1 MDEEKKLYPFKFCTL
16 QDDYPWG
23 SELFSLADLGYR
35 DSLVREGWL
44 AGNSLSELMDTYL
57 DRVVGDGVY
66 EFYGRQ
72 FPLCV
77 RQLKCRGRM
86 PLRVHPDDET
96 AAQRYDFL
104 GKEKLWYVLRA
115 GAGARLLAGF
125 RRDTDASEFYA
136 KCLDGSVED
145 ILNVVAPHAGQALRI
160 PAGTPHAAAGD
171 IDILEI
177 GESSPMDFCL
187 CAWGEE
193 VHPDEFDPA
202 LTLVD
207 ALDFMDYSSHPGLDP
222 GFHTL
227 AAIPH
232 FGPSLRHSPAST
244 GESPSPDVPGAEL
257 LVALPQLHVERIPLT
272 APLEISREAGPFL
285 LYSCVRGAASLQPPL
300 PDAVSSPVAPVS
312 SSADQRLSF
321 SLPGSSVP
329 SLAASSLQ
337 QPDGGLWPG
346 IALRAGETVLVP
358 AEVAAFALVPTE
370 RDTVLLESSVVP
382 DNTDPYI
389 NPSAAPTLPEEE

>member
-1 MDEEKKLYPFKFCTL
+1 MDEERKLYPFKFCSL

-23 SELFSLADLGYR
+23 GETFVLADLGYR

-77 RQLKCRGRM
+77 RLLKCRGRM

-115 GAGARLLAGF
+115 GADARILAGF
-125 RRDTDASEFYA
+125 RRDTDASEVYA

-171 IDILEI
+171 VEILEI

-187 CAWGEE
+187 CGWGEE

-202 LTLVD
+202 LTLID
-207 ALDFMDYSSHPGLDP
+207 ALDFIDYSSHPGLDP
-222 GFHTL
+222 GSHSPGSLSSHSRLDPESHTL
-227 AAIPH
+227 GTAA
-232 FGPSLRHSPAST
+232 
-244 GESPSPDVPGAEL
+244 PDLPGAEL
-257 LVALPQLHVERIPLT
+257 LAALPQLRVERIPLA
-272 APLEISREAGPFL
+272 APLEIRRETGPFL
-285 LYSCVRGAASLQPPL
+285 LYSCVRGAASLQL
-300 PDAVSSPVAPVS
+300 P
-312 SSADQRLSF
+312 
-321 SLPGSSVP
+321 LPGSPAP
-329 SLAASSLQ
+329 SS
-337 QPDGGLWPG
+337 DGPWPG
-346 IALRAGETVLVP
+346 IALKAGETVLVP

-370 RDTVLLESSVVP
+370 RDTVLLESTVVP
-382 DNTDPYI
+382 DDTDPYI
-389 NPSAAPTLPEEE
+389 NPSAAPTLLDDD

>member
-1 MDEEKKLYPFKFCTL
+1 MEEERKLYPFRLCTL

-23 SELFSLADLGYR
+23 SEEFSLADLGYR

-77 RQLKCRGRM
+77 RHLTCRGRM

-115 GAGARLLAGF
+115 GTGARILAGF
-125 RRDTDASEFYA
+125 RRDTDASEVYA

-145 ILNVVAPHAGQALRI
+145 LMNVIAPHAGQALRI
-160 PAGTPHAAAGD
+160 PAGTPHAAFGD
-171 IDILEI
+171 LEILET
-177 GESSPMDFCL
+177 GESSPLDFCL
-187 CAWGEE
+187 CGWGEE

-207 ALDFMDYSSHPGLDP
+207 ALDFIDYRAFRGDSPIG
-222 GFHTL
+222 
-227 AAIPH
+227 
-232 FGPSLRHSPAST
+232 LRHSPAPT
-244 GESPSPDVPGAEL
+244 GESPSSDIPGAEP
-257 LVALPQLHVERIPLT
+257 LVTLPQLHVERLPLS
-272 APLEISREAGPFL
+272 APMEISRETGPFL
-285 LYSCVRGAASLQPPL
+285 LYSCVRGAASVQLPL
-300 PDAVSSPVAPVS
+300 PGGQRAP
-312 SSADQRLSF
+312 F
-321 SLPGSSVP
+321 
-329 SLAASSLQ
+329 
-337 QPDGGLWPG
+337 
-346 IALRAGETVLVP
+346 ALNFGETILVP
-358 AEVAAFALVPTE
+358 AEVAAFTLVPTE
-370 RDTVLLESSVVP
+370 RDTVLLESTVVP
-382 DNTDPYI
+382 DDTDPYI
-389 NPSAAPTLPEEE
+389 NPAAAATLPEDD

>member
-1 MDEEKKLYPFKFCTL
+1 MEEEKKLYPFKFCTL

-23 SELFSLADLGYR
+23 SESFSLADLGYR

-77 RQLKCRGRM
+77 RLLKCRGRM

-115 GAGARLLAGF
+115 GADARILAGF
-125 RRDTDASEFYA
+125 RRDTDASEVYA

-171 IDILEI
+171 IEILEI

-187 CAWGEE
+187 CGWGEE

-207 ALDFMDYSSHPGLDP
+207 ALDFIDYRPFRGDSPVKPANDGKVVIPDP
-222 GFHTL
+222 IGDL
-227 AAIPH
+227 A
-232 FGPSLRHSPAST
+232 
-244 GESPSPDVPGAEL
+244 PGAEL
-257 LVALPQLHVERIPLT
+257 LSALPQLRVERIPLT
-272 APLEISREAGPFL
+272 APLEISRETGPFL
-285 LYSCVRGAASLQPPL
+285 LYSCVRGAASLQLPL
-300 PDAVSSPVAPVS
+300 PGGQRAP
-312 SSADQRLSF
+312 F
-321 SLPGSSVP
+321 
-329 SLAASSLQ
+329 
-337 QPDGGLWPG
+337 
-346 IALRAGETVLVP
+346 ALHAGETVMVP
-358 AEVAAFALVPTE
+358 AEVAAFSLVPTE
-370 RDTVLLESSVVP
+370 RDTVLLESTVVP
-382 DNTDPYI
+382 DDTDPYI
-389 NPSAAPTLPEEE
+389 NPSAAPTLPDDE

>member
-1 MDEEKKLYPFKFCTL
+1 MDEERKLYPLKFCTL

-23 SELFSLADLGYR
+23 SEAFSLADLGYR

-57 DRVVGDGVY
+57 DRVVGDSVY

-77 RQLKCRGRM
+77 RRLRCRGRM

-115 GAGARLLAGF
+115 GADARLLAGF
-125 RRDTDASEFYA
+125 RRDTDASEVYA

-145 ILNVVAPHAGQALRI
+145 ILNVIAPHAGQALRI

-171 IDILEI
+171 VDILEI

-187 CAWGEE
+187 CGWGEE

-207 ALDFMDYSSHPGLDP
+207 ALDFIDYRAFRPSSG
-222 GFHTL
+222 
-227 AAIPH
+227 A
-232 FGPSLRHSPAST
+232 
-244 GESPSPDVPGAEL
+244 PSPGIPGAER
-257 LVALPQLHVERIPLT
+257 LVALPQLHVERIPLA
-272 APLEISREAGPFL
+272 APLEISRETGPFL
-285 LYSCVRGAASLQPPL
+285 LYSCVRGGASVQIPL
-300 PDAVSSPVAPVS
+300 PGAQHLDYAVR
-312 SSADQRLSF
+312 AD
-321 SLPGSSVP
+321 
-329 SLAASSLQ
+329 
-337 QPDGGLWPG
+337 
-346 IALRAGETVLVP
+346 ETLLVP
-358 AEVAAFALVPTE
+358 AEVTQFTLVPTE
-370 RDTVLLESSVVP
+370 RDTALLESSVVP
-382 DNTDPYI
+382 DDTDPYI
-389 NPSAAPTLPEEE
+389 NPSAAPVLPDDE

>member
-1 MDEEKKLYPFKFCTL
+1 MEEEKKLYPLKFCSL

-23 SELFSLADLGYR
+23 GETFVLADLGYR

-77 RQLKCRGRM
+77 RLIRCRGRM

-115 GAGARLLAGF
+115 GAGARLMAGF
-125 RRDTDASEFYA
+125 RRDTDASEVYA

-145 ILNVVAPHAGQALRI
+145 ILNVVAPHPGQALRI

-171 IDILEI
+171 VEILEI

-187 CAWGEE
+187 CGWGEE

-207 ALDFMDYSSHPGLDP
+207 ALDFIDYRQFQAKSAASGRTRPVAPG
-222 GFHTL
+222 
-227 AAIPH
+227 
-232 FGPSLRHSPAST
+232 ST
-244 GESPSPDVPGAEL
+244 GDPVPGAEL
-257 LVALPQLHVERIPLT
+257 LVALPQLRVERIPLV
-272 APLEISREAGPFL
+272 AALQFSRELGPFL
-285 LYSCVRGAASLQPPL
+285 LYSCVRGAASLQL
-300 PDAVSSPVAPVS
+300 
-312 SSADQRLSF
+312 
-321 SLPGSSVP
+321 SLPGSAP
-329 SLAASSLQ
+329 SPGTSR
-337 QPDGGLWPG
+337 PGGGSPLSDDRG
-346 IALRAGETVLVP
+346 LDVTLRAGETVLVP
-358 AEVAAFALVPTE
+358 AEVASFALVPTE
-370 RDTVLLESSVVP
+370 RDTVLLESTVVP
-382 DNTDPYI
+382 DDTDPYI
-389 NPSAAPTLPEEE
+389 NPAAAPTLPDDD

>member
-1 MDEEKKLYPFKFCTL
+1 MEEERKLYPFRLCTL

-23 SELFSLADLGYR
+23 SEEFSLADLGYR

-44 AGNSLSELMDTYL
+44 AGNSLSEVMDTYL

-77 RQLKCRGRM
+77 RRLTCRGRM

-115 GAGARLLAGF
+115 GTGARILAGF
-125 RRDTDASEFYA
+125 RRDTDASEVYA

-145 ILNVVAPHAGQALRI
+145 ILNIIAPHAGQALRI
-160 PAGTPHAAAGD
+160 PAGTPHAASGD
-171 IDILEI
+171 VEILEI

-187 CAWGEE
+187 CGWGEE

-207 ALDFMDYSSHPGLDP
+207 ALDFIDYRAFHHPEAD
-222 GFHTL
+222 T
-227 AAIPH
+227 
-232 FGPSLRHSPAST
+232 RHP
-244 GESPSPDVPGAEL
+244 EL
-257 LVALPQLHVERIPLT
+257 LVALPQLRIERIPLT
-272 APLEISREAGPFL
+272 APMQISRETGPFL
-285 LYSCVRGAASLQPPL
+285 LYSCVRGAASVQLPL
-300 PDAVSSPVAPVS
+300 PGGQSAP
-312 SSADQRLSF
+312 F
-321 SLPGSSVP
+321 
-329 SLAASSLQ
+329 
-337 QPDGGLWPG
+337 
-346 IALRAGETVLVP
+346 ALNFGVTVLVP
-358 AEVAAFALVPTE
+358 AEVAAFTLVPTE
-370 RDTVLLESSVVP
+370 RDTVLLESTVVP
-382 DNTDPYI
+382 DDSDPYI
-389 NPSAAPTLPEEE
+389 NPAAEPSLPEDD

>member
-1 MDEEKKLYPFKFCTL
+1 MDEERKLYPFKFCSL

-23 SELFSLADLGYR
+23 GETFVLADLGYR

-77 RQLKCRGRM
+77 RLLKCRGRM

-115 GAGARLLAGF
+115 GADARILAGF
-125 RRDTDASEFYA
+125 RRDTDASEVYA

-145 ILNVVAPHAGQALRI
+145 IMNVVAPHAGQALRI

-171 IDILEI
+171 VEILEI

-187 CAWGEE
+187 CGWGEE

-202 LTLVD
+202 LTLID
-207 ALDFMDYSSHPGLDP
+207 ALDFIDYRQFRHPGPLSSHPGLDP
-222 GFHTL
+222 G
-227 AAIPH
+227 
-232 FGPSLRHSPAST
+232 SHSPGSLSSHSGT
-244 GESPSPDVPGAEL
+244 LSSHSGLDPESHTPGIPSPDLPGAEL
-257 LVALPQLHVERIPLT
+257 LAALPQLRVERIPLT
-272 APLEISREAGPFL
+272 APLEIRRETGPFL
-285 LYSCVRGAASLQPPL
+285 LYSCVRGAASLQL
-300 PDAVSSPVAPVS
+300 P
-312 SSADQRLSF
+312 
-321 SLPGSSVP
+321 LPGSPAQP
-329 SLAASSLQ
+329 S
-337 QPDGGLWPG
+337 DGPWPG
-346 IALRAGETVLVP
+346 IALKAGETVLVP
-358 AEVAAFALVPTE
+358 AEVSAFALVPTE
-370 RDTVLLESSVVP
+370 RDTVLLESTVVP
-382 DNTDPYI
+382 DDTDPYI
-389 NPSAAPTLPEEE
+389 NPSAAPTLPDDD

>member
-1 MDEEKKLYPFKFCTL
+1 MEEEKKLYPFKFCTL

-23 SELFSLADLGYR
+23 SESFSLADLGYR

-77 RQLKCRGRM
+77 RLLKCRGRM

-115 GAGARLLAGF
+115 GADARILAGF
-125 RRDTDASEFYA
+125 RRDTDASEVYA

-171 IDILEI
+171 IEILEI

-187 CAWGEE
+187 CGWGEE

-207 ALDFMDYSSHPGLDP
+207 ALDFIDYRPFRGDSPVKPANDGKVVIPDP
-222 GFHTL
+222 IGDL
-227 AAIPH
+227 A
-232 FGPSLRHSPAST
+232 
-244 GESPSPDVPGAEL
+244 PGAEL
-257 LVALPQLHVERIPLT
+257 LSALPQLRVERIPLT
-272 APLEISREAGPFL
+272 APLEISRETGPFL
-285 LYSCVRGAASLQPPL
+285 LYSCARGAALLQLPL
-300 PDAVSSPVAPVS
+300 PGGQRAP
-312 SSADQRLSF
+312 F
-321 SLPGSSVP
+321 
-329 SLAASSLQ
+329 
-337 QPDGGLWPG
+337 
-346 IALRAGETVLVP
+346 ALHAGETVMVP
-358 AEVAAFALVPTE
+358 AEVAAFSLVPTE
-370 RDTVLLESSVVP
+370 RDTVLLESTVVP
-382 DNTDPYI
+382 DDTDPYI
-389 NPSAAPTLPEEE
+389 NPSAAPSLPEED

>member
-1 MDEEKKLYPFKFCTL
+1 MDEEKRLYPFKFCTL

-23 SELFSLADLGYR
+23 SEEFSLADLGYR

-115 GAGARLLAGF
+115 GAGARILAGF

-171 IDILEI
+171 IDLLEI

-202 LTLVD
+202 LTLID
-207 ALDFMDYSSHPGLDP
+207 ALDFIDYRQFRHPGSSSPHSGLTSSHPGPSSSHSGLRP
-222 GFHTL
+222 GISQDT
-227 AAIPH
+227 
-232 FGPSLRHSPAST
+232 PSA
-244 GESPSPDVPGAEL
+244 SPDIPGADL
-257 LVALPQLHVERIPLT
+257 LVALPQLRIERIPLIAT
-272 APLEISREAGPFL
+272 LQINREAGPFL
-285 LYSCVRGAASLQPPL
+285 LYTCTRGSATLQLTL
-300 PDAVSSPVAPVS
+300 PDSSLPGTSTSDP
-312 SSADQRLSF
+312 SSAIDLRLSF
-321 SLPGSSVP
+321 T
-329 SLAASSLQ
+329 
-337 QPDGGLWPG
+337 
-346 IALRAGETVLVP
+346 LRAGETILVP
-358 AEVAAFALVPTE
+358 AEVSAFALIPTD
-370 RDTVLLESSVVP
+370 RDTLLLESTVVP
-382 DNTDPYI
+382 DTTDPYI
-389 NPSAAPTLPEEE
+389 NPSAAPTLPEDD

>member
-1 MDEEKKLYPFKFCTL
+1 MEEERKLYPFRLCTL

-23 SELFSLADLGYR
+23 SEEFSLADLGYR

-77 RQLKCRGRM
+77 RHLTCRGRM

-115 GAGARLLAGF
+115 GTGARILAGF
-125 RRDTDASEFYA
+125 RRDTDASEVYA

-145 ILNVVAPHAGQALRI
+145 LMNVIAPHAGQALRI
-160 PAGTPHAAAGD
+160 PAGTPHTAFGD
-171 IDILEI
+171 VEILEI

-187 CAWGEE
+187 CGWGEE

-207 ALDFMDYSSHPGLDP
+207 ALDFIDYRA
-222 GFHTL
+222 F
-227 AAIPH
+227 
-232 FGPSLRHSPAST
+232 RHS
-244 GESPSPDVPGAEL
+244 EPDARHPEL
-257 LVALPQLHVERIPLT
+257 LVALPQLRIERIPLT
-272 APLEISREAGPFL
+272 APMQISRETGPFL
-285 LYSCVRGAASLQPPL
+285 LYSCVRGAASVQLPL
-300 PDAVSSPVAPVS
+300 PGGQSAP
-312 SSADQRLSF
+312 F
-321 SLPGSSVP
+321 
-329 SLAASSLQ
+329 
-337 QPDGGLWPG
+337 
-346 IALRAGETVLVP
+346 ALNFGETILVP
-358 AEVAAFALVPTE
+358 AEVAAFTLVPTE
-370 RDTVLLESSVVP
+370 RDTVLLESTVVP
-382 DNTDPYI
+382 DDTDPYI
-389 NPSAAPTLPEEE
+389 NPAAEPSLPEDD